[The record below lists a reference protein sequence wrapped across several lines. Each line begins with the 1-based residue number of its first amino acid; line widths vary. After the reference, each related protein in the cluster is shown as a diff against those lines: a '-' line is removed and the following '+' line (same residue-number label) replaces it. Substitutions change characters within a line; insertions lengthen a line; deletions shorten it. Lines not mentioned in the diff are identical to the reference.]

1 MRPAPILQAS
11 WVSPMKIKRIL
22 CSAALALVT
31 AVATAQTAPAGGQAA
46 APDPHTLT
54 EAQIKQSE
62 MPQTLFRLAAIY
74 KQSGDLPRLVWS
86 LQRLN
91 ALVPNS
97 GELKLA
103 LASVYAQQ
111 GDSAK
116 TYETLLHIQQQGF
129 GYDIAD
135 NPAFA
140 KVAGTKVWK
149 YVSAN
154 LKANLAP
161 FGEGKVAFTLPKGDY
176 LFESLAYDPKKKQF
190 LAGSVR
196 EGKVYRVGKDGKLD
210 EFIAPTAENGLWGVY
225 AIAVDADNDAL
236 YVAST
241 NSVYFR
247 GFKQEDFGKAGVF
260 KFSLSSGK
268 LIAKY
273 LLTADKEARTLST
286 IALGKN
292 GQVFAA
298 DGVRNIIYRVDG
310 GALKVMVENPK
321 LTSIRGLAVS
331 GDGKRLYF
339 ADYSLGI
346 FGVDLAAGKG
356 FDLGYQPDR
365 LVLGGIDGLYWY
377 DDALVAIENGM
388 SPRRVIRL
396 RLDADGRSVAHA
408 MPIDAGNAAFALPT
422 YGAVDG
428 DSLYFV
434 ANSQK
439 GLYDQYGVLKDA
451 SKLEATKVFKSDL
464 RFAWDSDVGR
474 SVMQVGAGNG
484 TVTAPMA
491 APAAKPGGTFGNVE
505 GGVESN
511 DAAKPSGH

>member
-1 MRPAPILQAS
+1 
-11 WVSPMKIKRIL
+11 MKIKRIL
-22 CSAALALVT
+22 CLAALALLVS
-31 AVATAQTAPAGGQAA
+31 VATAQTPPQGAPA
-46 APDPHTLT
+46 APDPHSLT
-54 EAQIKQSE
+54 EAQIKQAES
-62 MPQTLFRLAAIY
+62 PQALIRLASIY
-74 KQSGDLPRLVWS
+74 KQSGDLPRLVWA
-86 LQRLN
+86 LQQLN
-91 ALVPNS
+91 SLVPNS

-116 TYETLLHIQQQGF
+116 TYETLLHVQQQGF
-129 GYDIAD
+129 GYDLAD

-140 KVAGTKVWK
+140 KVAGTKIWN

-176 LFESLAYDPKKKQF
+176 LFESLGYDPKKKQF

-196 EGKVYRVGKDGKLD
+196 EGKVYRVGKDGKLE

-225 AIAVDADNDAL
+225 AIAVDAENDAL

-241 NSVYFR
+241 NSVYFK

-260 KFSLSSGK
+260 KFALSSGK
-268 LIAKY
+268 LVAKY
-273 LLTADKEARTLST
+273 LLAADKEARTLST
-286 IALGKN
+286 IAVGKN

-298 DGVRNIIYRVDG
+298 DGVRNVIYRVDS
-310 GALKVMVENPK
+310 GALKIMVENPK

-331 GDGKRLYF
+331 GDGKKLYF

-346 FGVDLAAGKG
+346 FGVDLGAGKG
-356 FDLGYQPDR
+356 FDLAYPADR

-388 SPRRVIRL
+388 SPKRVIRL
-396 RLDADGRSVAHA
+396 RLDADGRSVAHV
-408 MPIDAGNAAFALPT
+408 MPLDAANPAFALPT
-422 YGAVDG
+422 YGTVDG

-439 GLYDQYGVLKDA
+439 SLYDQYGVLKDA
-451 SKLEATKVFKSDL
+451 SKLEATKVFRSDL
-464 RFAWDSDVGR
+464 RFAWDSDVAR
-474 SVMQVGAGNG
+474 TVMQVGAGTG
-484 TVTAPMA
+484 TVTAPMPIPPA
-491 APAAKPGGTFGNVE
+491 APPNGTFGNVQ
-505 GGVESN
+505 GGVESS
-511 DAAKPSGH
+511 DASPSGH

>member
-1 MRPAPILQAS
+1 
-11 WVSPMKIKRIL
+11 MKIKRIL
-22 CSAALALVT
+22 CPAVLALV
-31 AVATAQTAPAGGQAA
+31 ASVATAQTAPPNGQQA
-46 APDPHTLT
+46 APDPHSLT
-54 EAQIKQSE
+54 EAQIKEAE
-62 MPQTLFRLAAIY
+62 MPQALVRLATIY

-103 LASVYAQQ
+103 LASVYAEQ
-111 GDSAK
+111 GDSGKA
-116 TYETLLHIQQQGF
+116 YETLLHMQQQGF
-129 GYDIAD
+129 GYDLAN

-140 KVAGTKVWK
+140 KIANTKVWN
-149 YVSAN
+149 YVSQN

-176 LFESLAYDPKKKQF
+176 LFESLAYDPKRKQF

-196 EGKVYRVGKDGKLD
+196 EGKVYRVGKDRKLD

-236 YVAST
+236 WVAST
-241 NSVYFR
+241 NSVYFK
-247 GFKQEDFGKAGVF
+247 GFKKEDFGKAGVF

-268 LIAKY
+268 LVAKY
-273 LLTADKEARTLST
+273 LVTPDKEARTLST
-286 IALGKN
+286 LAIGKN

-298 DGVRNIIYRVDG
+298 DGVRNMIYRVDN

-331 GDGKRLYF
+331 GDGKKLYF
-339 ADYSLGI
+339 ADYALGL

-356 FDLGYQPDR
+356 FDLEYPADR

-388 SPRRVIRL
+388 SPKRVIRL
-396 RLDADGRSVAHA
+396 RLDETGRSVAHV
-408 MPIDAGNAAFALPT
+408 MPLDAANPAFSLPT
-422 YGAVDG
+422 YGVVDG

-451 SKLEATKVFKSDL
+451 SKLEGTKVFKSDL

-474 SVMQVGAGNG
+474 RVMQFGAGNG
-484 TVTAPMA
+484 TVASPM
-491 APAAKPGGTFGNVE
+491 PIPPAKPAGAFGNVE
-505 GGVESN
+505 SGVESKG
-511 DAAKPSGH
+511 AAQPSGH

>member
-1 MRPAPILQAS
+1 
-11 WVSPMKIKRIL
+11 MKIKRIL
-22 CSAALALVT
+22 CLAALAL
-31 AVATAQTAPAGGQAA
+31 AASVATAQTAPPAGQA
-46 APDPHTLT
+46 APDPHSLS
-54 EAQIKQSE
+54 EAQIKQAE
-62 MPQTLFRLAAIY
+62 MPQALVRLATIY
-74 KQSGDLPRLVWS
+74 KQSGDLPRLVWA

-103 LASVYAQQ
+103 LASVYAEQ

-116 TYETLLHIQQQGF
+116 AYETLLHMQQQGF
-129 GYDIAD
+129 GYDLAN

-140 KVAGTKVWK
+140 KIANTKVWN

-176 LFESLAYDPKKKQF
+176 LFESLAYDPTKKQF
-190 LAGSVR
+190 LAGSLR
-196 EGKVYRVGKDGKLD
+196 EGKVYRVGKDGKLED
-210 EFIAPTAENGLWGVY
+210 FIAPTADNGLWGVY

-241 NSVYFR
+241 NSVYFK
-247 GFKQEDFGKAGVF
+247 GFRQDDFGKAGVF

-273 LLTADKEARTLST
+273 LLTPDKEARTLST
-286 IALGKN
+286 IAVGRN

-298 DGVRNIIYRVDG
+298 DGVRNTIYRVDN

-339 ADYSLGI
+339 ADYALGI

-356 FDLGYQPDR
+356 FDVAYPPDR

-388 SPRRVIRL
+388 SPKRVIRL
-396 RLDADGRSVAHA
+396 RLDKDGHSVAHV
-408 MPIDAGNAAFALPT
+408 MPLDAANPAFALPT
-422 YGAVDG
+422 YGTVDG
-428 DSLYFV
+428 DALYFV

-439 GLYDQYGVLKDA
+439 SLYDQYGVLKDA
-451 SKLEATKVFKSDL
+451 SKLEGTKVFRSDL
-464 RFAWDSDVGR
+464 RFAWDSEVGR
-474 SVMQVGAGNG
+474 KVMQVGAGNG
-484 TVTAPMA
+484 TVAAPM
-491 APAAKPGGTFGNVE
+491 PMPIPPAKPSGAFGNVE
-505 GGVESN
+505 SGVESN
-511 DAAKPSGH
+511 GAKPSGD

>member
-1 MRPAPILQAS
+1 
-11 WVSPMKIKRIL
+11 MKIKRIL
-22 CSAALALVT
+22 SAAALALALST
-31 AVATAQTAPAGGQAA
+31 AAAQTAQPAGGQA
-46 APDPHTLT
+46 APDPHTLS
-54 EAQIKQSE
+54 EAQIQQAE
-62 MPQTLFRLAAIY
+62 VPQALVRLATIY
-74 KQSGDLPRLVWS
+74 KQSGDLTRLVWT

-116 TYETLLHIQQQGF
+116 TYETLLHMQQQGF
-129 GYDIAD
+129 GYDLTD

-140 KVAGTKVWK
+140 KVAGTKVWN

-161 FGEGKVAFTLPKGDY
+161 FGEGKVAFSLPKGDY
-176 LFESLAYDPKKKQF
+176 LFESLAWDPKKKQF

-196 EGKVYRVGKDGKLD
+196 EGKVYRVGKDGKLE

-241 NSVYFR
+241 NSVYFK

-268 LIAKY
+268 LIARY
-273 LLTADKEARTLST
+273 LVSADKEARTLST
-286 IALGKN
+286 IAVGKN

-298 DGVRNIIYRVDG
+298 DGVRNIIYRVDD

-339 ADYSLGI
+339 ADYALGL

-356 FDLGYQPDR
+356 FDLDYQPDR

-377 DDALVAIENGM
+377 DGALVAIENGM
-388 SPRRVIRL
+388 MPKRIVRL
-396 RLDADGRSVAHA
+396 RLDKDGRSIEHV
-408 MPIDAGNAAFALPT
+408 MPLDAGNAAFALPT
-422 YGAVDG
+422 YGAIDG
-428 DSLYFV
+428 DSLYFI

-439 GLYDQYGVLKDA
+439 GLYDQYGVVKDA
-451 SKLEATKVFKSDL
+451 SKLEPTKIFRSDL
-464 RFAWDSDVGR
+464 RFAWDSDVGHKI
-474 SVMQVGAGNG
+474 MQVGQGSG
-484 TVTAPMA
+484 TATTPMVPMSPMA
-491 APAAKPGGTFGNVE
+491 PAEKPSGAFGNVE
-505 GGVESN
+505 SGVQS
-511 DAAKPSGH
+511 SGEKSGD

>member
-1 MRPAPILQAS
+1 
-11 WVSPMKIKRIL
+11 MKIKRIL
-22 CSAALALVT
+22 CLAALALLVS
-31 AVATAQTAPAGGQAA
+31 VATAQTPPQGAPA
-46 APDPHTLT
+46 APDPHSLT
-54 EAQIKQSE
+54 EAQIKQAES
-62 MPQTLFRLAAIY
+62 PQALIRLASIY
-74 KQSGDLPRLVWS
+74 KQSGDLPRLVWA
-86 LQRLN
+86 LQQLN
-91 ALVPNS
+91 SLVPNS

-116 TYETLLHIQQQGF
+116 TYETLLHVQQQGF
-129 GYDIAD
+129 GYDLAD

-140 KVAGTKVWK
+140 KVAGTKIWN

-176 LFESLAYDPKKKQF
+176 LFESLGYDPKKKQF

-196 EGKVYRVGKDGKLD
+196 EGKVYRVGKDGKLE

-225 AIAVDADNDAL
+225 AIAVDAENDAL

-241 NSVYFR
+241 NSVYFK
-247 GFKQEDFGKAGVF
+247 GFRQEDFGKAGVF

-268 LIAKY
+268 LVAKY
-273 LLTADKEARTLST
+273 LLAADKEARTLST
-286 IALGKN
+286 IAVGKN

-339 ADYSLGI
+339 ADYSLGL

-388 SPRRVIRL
+388 SPKRVIRL
-396 RLDADGRSVAHA
+396 RLDKDGHNVAHA
-408 MPIDAGNAAFALPT
+408 MPLDAANPAFTLPT
-422 YGAVDG
+422 YGTVDG

-439 GLYDQYGVLKDA
+439 ALYDQYGVLKDA

-474 SVMQVGAGNG
+474 AVLQVGAGNG

-491 APAAKPGGTFGNVE
+491 APAAKPSGAFGNVE
-505 GGVESN
+505 GGVESS